1 MLEYALPVA
10 ASVFFTLF
18 LRRLDKSNVNLK
30 KIKAI
35 AERAERELGDLTL
48 KKKEEL
54 KDAKNRVSFYIGTI
68 TGFKKTRFNGLD
80 FGVIAVDTASANP
93 NPAIAP

>member
-35 AERAERELGDLTL
+35 AERAERELAEMTL

-54 KDAKNRVSFYIGTI
+54 KDATVRFDSLLINADKYLGALGEKLEQARADLTSVET
-68 TGFKKTRFNGLD
+68 TRQSLR
-80 FGVIAVDTASANP
+80 
-93 NPAIAP
+93 

>member
-1 MLEYALPVA
+1 MGIEVIRFSDYGAGANVKASRALFMGRQAGVLA
-10 ASVFFTLF
+10 YGEGGTGTRFSW
-18 LRRLDKSNVNLK
+18 
-30 KIKAI
+30 
-35 AERAERELGDLTL
+35 E
-48 KKKEEL
+48 EEL